1 MALVSYTYADL
12 ALSDKLEINVF
23 DIEIT
28 KKEHLFSK
36 DEYIRTP
43 KFYINNDALW
53 EEFRNYYYRYREADL
68 VPEVHPNIIDIIK
81 DLSTTLSFYDYTRYV
96 IKQVLTLEYEL
107 MLAVENPSGWPQFSD
122 VDQDAHGHYALNEK
136 AKAINKTFGLL
147 QKWIKHYDKP
157 IVPTIFDDKFVEK
170 AEENYSGPEARQMLE
185 HWRTVYKDVKT
196 ILVDTAITYLIRDF
210 CVDRYTK
217 RADAVWSKNKL
228 SAIRDTTLIDNH
240 DPYTY
245 EQVNRLNTLFNVK
258 SREEGVIPKLAKAR
272 HVFNAAI
279 EAGDWETADSIY
291 APFKDMEDLTGSTD
305 NEYFEYIWWVDKT
318 IDRSDPYYNLPEN
331 AKNDMMLIWEDLD
344 EALDAGIKKYPTDE
358 GLVIRPTAKTLA
370 TTEDLLTYVNGY
382 SMPHSEKLLTS
393 QQQQIGNE
401 AASRESN
408 RQALDNARTTMQ
420 QEDTARQMEAS
431 KNYVTDTNAH
441 VDDTIKL
448 MATKSA
454 LSPSVPETVMVPGD
468 EAMMYAAETMEQIEN
483 TNGNEPEMSEVEHE
497 AMPSFPRN
505 CGSGNVNSRQGMDTY
520 ANDMNAENDFTG
532 AAEEAYIMAAYNVE
546 FGSMEYWEA
555 YEDYHRPPAEEEKK
569 KKPTAMEK
577 LGILASIGK
586 DAAVKA
592 AKNVGNAAMK
602 AGTSLANTAG
612 QLGSE
617 LLGATG
623 DTLANV
629 KDSIMNVSAESLFDK
644 AMGVTKS
651 LVCDSDG
658 NFSLGKAIGSASNIH
673 NIMQTKDPLNQ
684 MTKLSAFAGNTL
696 GMPGLSK
703 AVDMATKVKRN
714 GFSVESAMEIGGSVT
729 EKLGLTGE
737 GKDTLFNRF
746 SKDSLMDASLFRGAM
761 DAVKSGNPQRLGD
774 FLSSSKVENAFKNTD
789 MPNMLFNN
797 LTPSTSNCNG
807 LAKLGSVFGIA
818 PSTTKDLNGKL
829 GDSIQPPPMSDAE
842 HQATVAA
849 IKSAAI
855 DTRSYHSPGADK
867 KMTAIGMNVDEAKMR
882 SALANEFAVC

>member
-1 MALVSYTYADL
+1 M
-12 ALSDKLEINVF
+12 
-23 DIEIT
+23 
-28 KKEHLFSK
+28 
-36 DEYIRTP
+36 
-43 KFYINNDALW
+43 DALANSLQGI
-53 EEFRNYYYRYREADL
+53 RSSD
-68 VPEVHPNIIDIIK
+68 
-81 DLSTTLSFYDYTRYV
+81 
-96 IKQVLTLEYEL
+96 QYE
-107 MLAVENPSGWPQFSD
+107 N
-122 VDQDAHGHYALNEK
+122 
-136 AKAINKTFGLL
+136 T
-147 QKWIKHYDKP
+147 
-157 IVPTIFDDKFVEK
+157 
-170 AEENYSGPEARQMLE
+170 
-185 HWRTVYKDVKT
+185 
-196 ILVDTAITYLIRDF
+196 
-210 CVDRYTK
+210 
-217 RADAVWSKNKL
+217 
-228 SAIRDTTLIDNH
+228 H
-240 DPYTY
+240 DPYTT
-245 EQVNRLNTLFNVK
+245 EQTSKINELFNYCTK
-258 SREEGVIPKLAKAR
+258 RGNATAR
-272 HVFNAAI
+272 SKDLQHIFNNAI
-279 EAGDWETADSIY
+279 DNRDWETADTIY
-291 APFKDMEDLTGSTD
+291 APLASLESTGSIGGTAADAIEAAICREKDPSDLLFGKYTAKSWEELSEVRTAGMQKYPRNIPVVTYKTVTQATVEDL
-305 NEYFEYIWWVDKT
+305 V
-318 IDRSDPYYNLPEN
+318 
-331 AKNDMMLIWEDLD
+331 
-344 EALDAGIKKYPTDE
+344 
-358 GLVIRPTAKTLA
+358 
-370 TTEDLLTYVNGY
+370 TYVNSY
-382 SMPHSEKLLTS
+382 SMPYSEKLLTS
-393 QQQQIGNE
+393 QQQQLNHE
-401 AASRESN
+401 AASRETI
-408 RQALDNARTTMQ
+408 RQALDSARTTIQ

-454 LSPSVPETVMVPGD
+454 LSPSVPDTVMVPGA
-468 EAMMYAAETMEQIEN
+468 EAMMYAAETMAQIEN

-497 AMPSFPRN
+497 TMPSFPRN

-520 ANDMNAENDFTG
+520 ANDLNAENDFTG

-546 FGSMEYWEA
+546 YGSMEYWEA

-569 KKPTAMEK
+569 KEPTAMKK
-577 LGILASIGK
+577 LGMLASMGK

-612 QLGSE
+612 RLGSE

-623 DTLANV
+623 DTLANI
-629 KDSIMNVSAESLFDK
+629 KDSIVNVSAESLFDK

-651 LVCDSDG
+651 LVCDSEG
-658 NFSLGKAIGSASNIH
+658 NFSLGKAISSASNIR

-714 GFSVESAMEIGGSVT
+714 GFSVESAMEIGGSIT

-829 GDSIQPPPMSDAE
+829 GDSTQPPPMSDAE

-867 KMTAIGMNVDEAKMR
+867 KMTAIGMDVDEAKMR